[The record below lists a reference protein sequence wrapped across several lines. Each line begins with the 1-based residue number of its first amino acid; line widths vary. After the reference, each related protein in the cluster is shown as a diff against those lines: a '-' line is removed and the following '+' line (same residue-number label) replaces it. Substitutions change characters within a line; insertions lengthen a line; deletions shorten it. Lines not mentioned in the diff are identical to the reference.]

1 MRDVIRHQP
10 QRMNIPQT
18 PAPVSILQVQ
28 PQSLHDVWPFV
39 ETGLIAIV
47 RKARPDW
54 LVPDV
59 FANIRTSQAA
69 LYMVSRGPRMLGF
82 FVTQTMRRPF
92 SNKLEYFEWCAYT
105 LPLRERLPD
114 DNIPEAVALSIDFMR
129 QQARAL
135 GCDRIVT
142 LSRRPSYAVFGFRK
156 TFITWEMPV

>member
-1 MRDVIRHQP
+1 
-10 QRMNIPQT
+10 MNISQT

-28 PQSLHDVWPFV
+28 PQELHQVWSWV
-39 ETGLIAIV
+39 RIGMEAVV
-47 RKARPDW
+47 RKARPDFI
-54 LVPDV
+54 LEDV
-59 FANIRTSQAA
+59 YAAIRFNHAQ

-92 SNKLEYFEWCAYT
+92 SNKLEYFNWATYT

-129 QQARAL
+129 NQARTL

-142 LSRRPSYAVFGFRK
+142 LSRRPSYAVFGFRQ

>member
-1 MRDVIRHQP
+1 
-10 QRMNIPQT
+10 MNIPQT

-28 PQSLHDVWPFV
+28 PQELHAVWQWV
-39 ETGLIAIV
+39 KTGMDAVI
-47 RKARPDW
+47 RKARPDFIIE
-54 LVPDV
+54 DV
-59 FANIRTSQAA
+59 YAA
-69 LYMVSRGPRMLGF
+69 VRFNHAQLYMVSRGPRMLGF

-92 SNKLEYFEWCAYT
+92 SNKLEYFNWATYT

-156 TFITWEMPV
+156 SFITWEMPV